1 MGFKTSFVLICNWKS
16 YCLYRIQDRTT
27 QLLVEDTHPETV
39 LTLLARE
46 KITHLNVYD
55 HTYSQL
61 SRIET
66 VVQRLS
72 FYDYFRWFQQ
82 KKKFSS
88 QQGPWYLVKCL
99 WKSQSVLI
107 STIGETPSLITL
119 TEKLKEAPFTFSVF
133 SYPLSLAYFFR
144 QRLKVLHPEIFN
156 PVLVLVD
163 RFARIGIF
171 FYRKNNLSFVR
182 ECFPTA
188 QHSTGEHIKSSV
200 RETMRHLEKMVPI
213 NQTQLIFFIE
223 SEDMGTDL
231 REVFPQSLFFFN
243 QQLINFITQ
252 AHPEVSDKIFDRIL
266 LSFKLPRYRFMLG
279 RKYAQKFHGILP
291 YVLPGTRVGTAISL
305 IWGLYFAYTTLLTV
319 EQNRQLSQK
328 LRDLT
333 VKIER
338 VEHKINHLPL
348 SEKQVR
354 YIQKILEKSQN
365 QSKELWRL
373 LDLVAHML
381 DDKYTLHSLS
391 VTPQKSRLLVEGIG
405 HSGEME
411 TLLDLWQQ
419 SLPDIRFVSPPDRTS
434 PFLILDASSPFQG
447 TQ

>member
-27 QLLVEDTHPETV
+27 HLLIEDPHPEVV
-39 LTLLARE
+39 LNLLEKE

-55 HTYSQL
+55 HTYSQV

-72 FYDYFRWFQQ
+72 FYDYMRWFHQ
-82 KKKFSS
+82 KKKFAA
-88 QQGPWYLVKCL
+88 QQGKWYLVKSL
-99 WKSQSVLI
+99 WQSQSILI

-119 TEKLKEAPFTFSVF
+119 TEKLKQAPFTFSVL

-144 QRLKVLHPEIFN
+144 QRLKVLHPEIIS

-188 QHSTGEHIKSSV
+188 QYSTNEYIKSSV
-200 RETMRHLEKMVPI
+200 YETMRHLEKMVPI

-223 SEDMGTDL
+223 SHDMGSDL
-231 REVFPQSLFFFN
+231 RDAFPQSLFFFN
-243 QQLINFITQ
+243 QQLIHFITG
-252 AHPEVSDKIFDRIL
+252 AHTDVSDKIFDRIL
-266 LSFKLPRYRFMLG
+266 LSFKLPRYRFMLNP
-279 RKYAQKFHGILP
+279 KCAQRFQTVLP
-291 YVLPGTRVGTAISL
+291 YVLPGAKVGTALSL
-305 IWGLYFAYTTLLTV
+305 VWAFYFVYITLLTI
-319 EQNRQLSQK
+319 EQNRQLSK
-328 LRDLT
+328 TAYDLT

-338 VEHKINHLPL
+338 VDHRIRQLPL
-348 SEKQVR
+348 NEKQVS
-354 YIQKILEKSQN
+354 YVQKILEKSQE
-365 QSKELWRL
+365 QAKDLWRL
-373 LDLVAHML
+373 LDLVAHIL

-391 VTPQKSRLLVEGIG
+391 VTPQKSRLLVEGMG
-405 HSGEME
+405 HSGDVDA
-411 TLLDLWQQ
+411 LLDLWQQ
-419 SLPDIRFVSPPDRTS
+419 TLPDIRFISPPDQAS
-434 PFLILDASSPFQG
+434 PFLTLDTASPFQG